1 MQQGIF
7 VAIPAYGGLMYHGC
21 VLSLLKL
28 ERVCRARNIA
38 IEYQFMANES
48 LIPRARN
55 GLAHI
60 YMQTTLSHLLF
71 IDADIE
77 FETEDILRMYDANV
91 DVIGG
96 VYPKKN
102 AIRNGGNLN
111 TDYALSLLPGVEIT
125 PQQPMPVKYVGTGMM
140 MIKRHVLDDMIT
152 HGLPSYKIGEGRYY
166 AFFNTCIDETET
178 YLSEDYYFCESWRRL
193 GGTVH
198 AALWTLDYCVHW
210 GTYGYRH
217 HSGTA

>member
-21 VLSLLKL
+21 VLSIIKL
-28 ERVCRARNIA
+28 ERACRARNLA
-38 IEYQFMANES
+38 IEYQFTANES

-55 GLAHI
+55 SLTQI
-60 YMQTTLSHLLF
+60 FMQTNLSHILF

-77 FETEDILRMYDANV
+77 FDPEDILRMLDANV

-102 AIRNGGNLN
+102 VIRKGNLQ
-111 TDYALSLLPGVEIT
+111 TDYALTLLPNIEIT
-125 PQQPMPVKYVGTGMM
+125 PQQPLLVKYVGTGML
-140 MIKRHVLDDMIT
+140 MIQRHVLNNMIA
-152 HGLPSYKIGEGRYY
+152 HGLPSYKIGETRYY
-166 AFFNTCIDETET
+166 AFFNTCIDEEET
-178 YLSEDYYFCESWRRL
+178 YLSEDYYFCEAWRRL
-193 GGTVH
+193 GGSVY
-198 AALWTLDYCVHW
+198 AALWTLDKCIHW

-217 HSGTA
+217 NM